1 MKTII
6 MLLSGLTSIMSILKT
21 VETNND
27 PTAIGDNGTS
37 YGILQIQRSVVR
49 DVNRIYSTNYTHD
62 DMFSEEASEEVFRMY
77 LCYGKEVFL
86 KKTGR
91 FPNEEEL
98 VRMWNG
104 GIYKGYT
111 YNQTKSYYK
120 KYLNVKRE

>member
-1 MKTII
+1 